1 MSLAR
6 LQSRAGYGL
15 ETPRV
20 SVEVHLSGGL
30 PSFSIVGLP
39 EVAVRESRERVRSAL
54 LNSGFDFPARRITV
68 NLAPADLPKQGGR
81 FDLPIALGILS
92 ASGQLGKPAVDLPG
106 EFIGELGLGGELR
119 AVPGVLPLALQ
130 TCKSNNFL
138 MLPRENF
145 YEASLVEGARLLP
158 CDHLSECA
166 THLRSDTFVD
176 PCPSKGLV
184 ARPHTD
190 AHCPDI
196 SDISGQYL
204 GRRALEISAA
214 GGHSLLMIGPPG
226 CGKTML
232 AERLPGILPDM
243 SETEA
248 LDSAMIYSVSS
259 LGFDIDRWSVRPF
272 RAPHHSASTAALI
285 GGGRNAQ
292 PGEISLAHNGVLF
305 LDELPEFQR
314 QTLDQLR
321 EPLESGFISI
331 SRVNASVRYPCQ
343 FQWISAMNPCR
354 CGYEGDLSGRCRCT
368 VEEARRYR
376 QKISGPLQDR
386 IGLQVRLSGIDPA
399 ELKKSRGLVEN
410 SKTVKQRVINAR
422 IRQRDRLG
430 STNARADQARFEARL
445 MLEKSADS
453 FLDKAM
459 AALAISAR
467 SYHLVLRVAQTIAD
481 LGGVDYVQEDH
492 IAEALQYRLPEI

>member
-39 EVAVRESRERVRSAL
+39 EIAVRESRERVRSAL

-92 ASGQLGKPAVDLPG
+92 ASGQLGKTIVDLPG
-106 EFIGELGLGGELR
+106 EFVGELGLGGELR
-119 AVPGVLPLALQ
+119 AVPGVLPIALQ
-130 TCKSNNFL
+130 TCKSNDVL
-138 MLPRENF
+138 MLPRQNF
-145 YEASLVEGARLLP
+145 YEASLAEGARLLP
-158 CDHLSECA
+158 CDHLAECA
-166 THLRSDTFVD
+166 THLRSDTLID
-176 PCPSKGLV
+176 PCPSKGLP
-184 ARPHTD
+184 AHPRTD
-190 AHCPDI
+190 VHCPDI
-196 SDISGQYL
+196 SEISGQHL

-232 AERLPGILPDM
+232 AERLPGILPEM
-243 SETEA
+243 SVTEA
-248 LDSAMIYSVSS
+248 LECAMIHSVSS
-259 LGFDIDRWSVRPF
+259 SGFDIDRWKVRPF
-272 RAPHHSASTAALI
+272 RAPHHSASAAALI

-321 EPLESGFISI
+321 EPLESGCISI

-354 CGYEGDLSGRCRCT
+354 CGYEGDSSGRCHCT
-368 VEEARRYR
+368 IEETRRYR

-386 IGLQVRLSGIDPA
+386 IGLQVRLSAIDPR
-399 ELKKSRGLVEN
+399 ELKKSRRSVEN

-422 IRQRDRLG
+422 TRQLDRLG
-430 STNARADQARFEARL
+430 AT
-445 MLEKSADS
+445 
-453 FLDKAM
+453 
-459 AALAISAR
+459 
-467 SYHLVLRVAQTIAD
+467 
-481 LGGVDYVQEDH
+481 
-492 IAEALQYRLPEI
+492 

>member
-54 LNSGFDFPARRITV
+54 LNSGFDFPTRRITV

-81 FDLPIALGILS
+81 FDLPIALGILA
-92 ASGQLGKPAVDLPG
+92 ASGQLGKTSVDLPG
-106 EFIGELGLGGELR
+106 EYIGELGLGGELR
-119 AVPGVLPLALQ
+119 AVPGVLPIALEA
-130 TCKSNNFL
+130 CKTNNFL
-138 MLPRENF
+138 MLPRQNF
-145 YEASLVEGARLLP
+145 YEASLAEGAQLLP
-158 CDHLSECA
+158 CDHLAECA
-166 THLRSDTFVD
+166 THLRNDTLMD
-176 PCPSKGLV
+176 PRPSKGLV
-184 ARPHTD
+184 ARPHSD
-190 AHCPDI
+190 VRCPDL
-196 SDISGQYL
+196 SEISGQHL

-232 AERLPGILPDM
+232 AERLPGLLPEM

-248 LDSAMIYSVSS
+248 LDSAMIHSVSS
-259 LGFDIDRWSVRPF
+259 LGFDIDRWKVRPF
-272 RAPHHSASTAALI
+272 RAPHHSGSAAALI

-368 VEEARRYR
+368 VEEAKRYR

-386 IGLQVRLSGIDPA
+386 IGLQVRLSAIDPR
-399 ELKKSRGLVEN
+399 ELKKSRGSIEN
-410 SKTVKQRVINAR
+410 SKAVKQRVINAR
-422 IRQRDRLG
+422 IRQLDRLG
-430 STNARADQARFEARL
+430 STNARAHQARFDSRL
-445 MLEKSADS
+445 SLEKSADR

-467 SYHLVLRVAQTIAD
+467 GYHLVLRVAQTIAD
-481 LGGVDYVQEDH
+481 LGGVDCVQDDH

>member
-92 ASGQLGKPAVDLPG
+92 ASGQLGKTAVDLPG
-106 EFIGELGLGGELR
+106 EFVGELGLGGELR
-119 AVPGVLPLALQ
+119 AVPGVLPIALQ
-130 TCKSNNFL
+130 TCKSNDVL
-138 MLPRENF
+138 MLPRQNF
-145 YEASLVEGARLLP
+145 YEASLAEGARLLP
-158 CDHLSECA
+158 CDHLAECA
-166 THLRSDTFVD
+166 THLRSDTLFD
-176 PCPSKGLV
+176 PCPSKGLS
-184 ARPHTD
+184 AHPRTD
-190 AHCPDI
+190 LHCPDI
-196 SDISGQYL
+196 SEISGQHL

-232 AERLPGILPDM
+232 AERLPGILPEM
-243 SETEA
+243 SVTEA
-248 LDSAMIYSVSS
+248 LECAMIHSVSS
-259 LGFDIDRWSVRPF
+259 SGFNIDRWKARPF
-272 RAPHHSASTAALI
+272 RSPHHSASAAALI

-321 EPLESGFISI
+321 EPLESGCISI

-354 CGYEGDLSGRCRCT
+354 CGYEGDSSGRCHCT
-368 VEEARRYR
+368 IEETRRYR

-386 IGLQVRLSGIDPA
+386 IGLQVRLSAIDPR
-399 ELKKSRGLVEN
+399 ELKKSRRSVEN
-410 SKTVKQRVINAR
+410 SKTEKKRVINAR
-422 IRQRDRLG
+422 TRQLDRLG
-430 STNARADQARFEARL
+430 ATNARVDQARFEARL
-445 MLEKSADS
+445 SLEKSADR

-467 SYHLVLRVAQTIAD
+467 GYYLVLRVAQTIAD
-481 LGGVDYVQEDH
+481 LGGVDCVQDDH